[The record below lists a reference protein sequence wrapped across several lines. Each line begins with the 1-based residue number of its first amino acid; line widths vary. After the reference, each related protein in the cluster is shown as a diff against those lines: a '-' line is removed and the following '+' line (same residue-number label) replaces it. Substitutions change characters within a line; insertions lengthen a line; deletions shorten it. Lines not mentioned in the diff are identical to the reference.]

1 MCGTAGAPSRR
12 SPRDMALDEQP
23 LRWTQRAR
31 GRGRRP
37 LSCHAQMRVTRER
50 RRARHGALSEQVCRT
65 RAAWCASE
73 GAARERAS
81 KQCGSGGG
89 SMARLGH
96 IQKRSGRKRM
106 LSGRLDLLSFLGPNE
121 NASKRQGYLPKL
133 FTFTGY
139 IWLSVADSITANTP
153 TSQLSPVPFMRPMPS
168 EAGGESTGRISGAGR
183 IPSSGLFSNRT
194 KAPIYLFVFTGV
206 PQITPRQCYT

>member
-1 MCGTAGAPSRR
+1 MATRMVESQGGEAGVCGTAGAPSRR

-121 NASKRQGYLPKL
+121 NASKRTRQFFNIVCCLCSRCSMYTELKL
-133 FTFTGY
+133 EKLAGPL
-139 IWLSVADSITANTP
+139 WD
-153 TSQLSPVPFMRPMPS
+153 PV
-168 EAGGESTGRISGAGR
+168 
-183 IPSSGLFSNRT
+183 
-194 KAPIYLFVFTGV
+194 Y
-206 PQITPRQCYT
+206 